1 MSHLH
6 CGHMDFAHQSG
17 KTGLPF
23 GHCRSRTPPVHPVV
37 ICVHQIVTACIVGPP
52 NMAPFPDA
60 RRYTGH
66 EGHTAR
72 GSALHHT
79 AVLLTR
85 QGEAAEDFVQIALA
99 KAWQSWGRIHGNHEA
114 YVRRMM
120 VNEFASAWR
129 RRGAASCP
137 PALPGRAL
145 SVPMTCTPSGNP
157 KGNLILINDW
167 FTRMVANFTGPG
179 RTGIAMCAITGGHFC
194 EPIGVATDT
203 NTTVAADVSLTTGS
217 GPSLAPPRPRRFMRL
232 STRACPGEAIPAHH
246 APQART
252 PPSGRV
258 RWPFRTWVRQRR
270 ANANQAL
277 AASCPYDPKRNLNL
291 EVAGLAGCGCSSTAS
306 TSATR
311 SSCSRCATA
320 PSTTGTAAGEAAPS
334 RSTPPSLFSP
344 AAVPARR
351 PSRREGAVGDHPAGL
366 HQPGLACY
374 PPAQSG
380 LSRPR
385 LLLPVLSP
393 GRIRPGH
400 RQTRAGRRTREATPP
415 PQHRPLRTRQRSKHL
430 RGE

>member
-6 CGHMDFAHQSG
+6 CGRMDFAHQSG

-99 KAWQSWGRIHGNHEA
+99 KAWQSWGRIDGNHEA

-291 EVAGLAGCGCSSTAS
+291 EVAGLAVAGAHRRHQRQRQDGA
-306 TSATR
+306 AAGVRRPHQLLGLQRGRRHLPARPRHR
-311 SSCSRCATA
+311 SSPRRRCRPVGQAGA
-320 PSTTGTAAGEAAPS
+320 KVPSVIILQDFT
-334 RSTPPSLFSP
+334 SP
-344 AAVPARR
+344 DWPVT
-351 PSRREGAVGDHPAGL
+351 
-366 HQPGLACY
+366 HQPRVG
-374 PPAQSG
+374 
-380 LSRPR
+380 
-385 LLLPVLSP
+385 
-393 GRIRPGH
+393 
-400 RQTRAGRRTREATPP
+400 
-415 PQHRPLRTRQRSKHL
+415 
-430 RGE
+430 

>member
-6 CGHMDFAHQSG
+6 CGRMDFAHQSG

-203 NTTVAADVSLTTGS
+203 NTTVAADVSLTTGP
-217 GPSLAPPRPRRFMRL
+217 GPAPRLRPHDREDSCGCLRERALARLSLPTTPRRRGHL
-232 STRACPGEAIPAHH
+232 R
-246 APQART
+246 
-252 PPSGRV
+252 
-258 RWPFRTWVRQRR
+258 
-270 ANANQAL
+270 
-277 AASCPYDPKRNLNL
+277 
-291 EVAGLAGCGCSSTAS
+291 LAGCVGRSGRGSDNGGRTP
-306 TSATR
+306 TRPWPRRVRMTQNAT
-311 SSCSRCATA
+311 
-320 PSTTGTAAGEAAPS
+320 
-334 RSTPPSLFSP
+334 
-344 AAVPARR
+344 
-351 PSRREGAVGDHPAGL
+351 
-366 HQPGLACY
+366 
-374 PPAQSG
+374 
-380 LSRPR
+380 
-385 LLLPVLSP
+385 
-393 GRIRPGH
+393 
-400 RQTRAGRRTREATPP
+400 
-415 PQHRPLRTRQRSKHL
+415 
-430 RGE
+430 